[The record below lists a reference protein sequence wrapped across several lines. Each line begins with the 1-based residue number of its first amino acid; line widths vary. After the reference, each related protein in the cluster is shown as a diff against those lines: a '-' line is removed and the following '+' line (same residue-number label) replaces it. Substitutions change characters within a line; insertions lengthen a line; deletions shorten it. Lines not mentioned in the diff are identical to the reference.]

1 MYVFSMPI
9 RVIVYALVLLYLL
22 SVFIHMHIRISP
34 YYTCLPQCLCGS
46 KDLVR
51 RKREFEEE
59 KQKVWALFQQDKQ
72 NEYNK
77 IKVGV

>member
-1 MYVFSMPI
+1 
-9 RVIVYALVLLYLL
+9 
-22 SVFIHMHIRISP
+22 MHIRISP